1 MGGRGA
7 SGLKQLSGGG
17 GASGKGSWSTS
28 PNTKSPDT
36 LREAL
41 GTKGRAMSITKAAE
55 GANPYYNGNYR
66 EFSENCQRCVVAYE
80 ARRRGYNVVAQP
92 TYQGDQL
99 PYGVSVPGKGTA
111 NGRWQ
116 GAFQGAKSESVS
128 AKTSKG
134 VNNQINAKMS
144 QYGDGSRAV
153 IGVQWKNGKGGH
165 VFVAERKNGVTYL
178 VDPQVGGKYSSK
190 VFDKVGTSRV
200 SLVRTDNL
208 KFSNRAMKSVE
219 QAGDRTGKKAK

>member
-99 PYGVSVPGKGTA
+99 PYGVSVPGKGTV

-116 GAFQGAKSESVS
+116 GAFQGR
-128 AKTSKG
+128 
-134 VNNQINAKMS
+134 NLNQLAQRRPRELIIRLMLKCHNMAT
-144 QYGDGSRAV
+144 
-153 IGVQWKNGKGGH
+153 GH
-165 VFVAERKNGVTYL
+165 GL
-178 VDPQVGGKYSSK
+178 
-190 VFDKVGTSRV
+190 
-200 SLVRTDNL
+200 
-208 KFSNRAMKSVE
+208 
-219 QAGDRTGKKAK
+219 